1 MAVIDGRRRG
11 GHEQESLVVETWP
24 LYRMPPARAQ
34 ASEMGDPRLFHFS
47 EDPAIEIFEPRPVRV
62 PSQRPRGLDWLN
74 GPLVWAVDDWHA
86 PMFFFP
92 RDCPRVMLW
101 RTPQTTEAD
110 LDHWWRGDRRR
121 RMQAHI
127 ETAWLE
133 RVRAGRLYRYAFEP
147 DAFERVDANG
157 GPGYYVARQ
166 AVRPL
171 EVSPVGDLMAAL
183 DAADV
188 ELHTMHDL
196 LPFNGAWLS
205 TVHFSG
211 SRLRNAVGWEAR
223 DVATPLPLRLQ
234 LRTERLTLRP
244 FEISDAERVVG
255 ILSNWKVTRMLRMA
269 PWPPTL
275 ENQRDWLAMHAVEW
289 RAGEAYRFALVHA
302 GALIGCADLDGLERG
317 EGEIGY
323 WLDAT
328 VWGQGFA
335 TEAAGAVMDFARG
348 TLGVTRFSSGH
359 AADNPASGHVLQK
372 LGFQRLDEIEVWSK
386 PRQTVIRQVRYA
398 LGRPAAA

>member
-1 MAVIDGRRRG
+1 MGK
-11 GHEQESLVVETWP
+11 ESLVVRATR

-47 EDPAIEIFEPRPVRV
+47 EDPTIEVFEPRPVRV
-62 PSQRPRGLDWLN
+62 PSLRPPGLDWLN

-127 ETAWLE
+127 EMAWLE
-133 RVRAGRLYRYAFEP
+133 RVRTGRLYRYAFDP
-147 DAFERVDANG
+147 VAFERVEAAG
-157 GPGYYVARQ
+157 GPGYHVARQ
-166 AVRPL
+166 AVRPV
-171 EVSPVGDLMAAL
+171 EVSPVGDLPAAL
-183 DAADV
+183 AAADV
-188 ELHTMHDL
+188 ELHTLHDL

-205 TVHFSG
+205 TLHFSG

-223 DVATPLPLRLQ
+223 DAPSDRPPRLQ

-244 FEISDAERVVG
+244 FEVSDAERVTEIGSDWDVA
-255 ILSNWKVTRMLRMA
+255 RMLRMA
-269 PWPPTL
+269 PWPTGVDLNRAWL
-275 ENQRDWLAMHAVEW
+275 ETHPAEW
-289 RAGEAYRFALVHA
+289 RNGTGYRFAIVR
-302 GALIGCADLDGLERG
+302 GGRVIGCTDVDEIDRG
-317 EGEIGY
+317 AGSLGY
-323 WLDAT
+323 WLERDA
-328 VWGQGFA
+328 WGHGFA
-335 TEAAGAVMDFARG
+335 AEAARAVIAFAFER
-348 TLGVTRFSSGH
+348 LGLVRLTSGH
-359 AADNPASGHVLQK
+359 AFDNPASGVVLRK
-372 LGFQRLDEIEVWSK
+372 LGFTPTGETRVWSR
-386 PRQTVIRQVRYA
+386 PRGEEIAQLTYA